1 MDQKQESN
9 LILQRSVGGPSD
21 KEFREVLKDPLNEF
35 RVLGVIRQG
44 VISEQGRQV
53 PIFYLYNMKG
63 TLIASEKDRLYLEEN
78 TAVKMQHKL
87 REVAIEKWR
96 EDELEKARQTA
107 EKPKEQSKETPPKGK
122 KPNEGRGR

>member
-9 LILQRSVGGPSD
+9 LILQRSVGGPND
-21 KEFREVLKDPLNEF
+21 KEFREVIKDPLNEF
-35 RVLGVIRQG
+35 KVIAVIRQG
-44 VISEQGRQV
+44 TISEQGRQV

-96 EDELEKARQTA
+96 EDELAKARNA
-107 EKPKEQSKETPPKGK
+107 EQPKEQSKETPPKGK